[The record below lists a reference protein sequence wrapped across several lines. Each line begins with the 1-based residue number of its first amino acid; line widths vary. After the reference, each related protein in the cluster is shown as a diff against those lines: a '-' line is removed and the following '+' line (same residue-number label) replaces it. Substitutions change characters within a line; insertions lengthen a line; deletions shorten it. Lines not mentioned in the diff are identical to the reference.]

1 MLYPEIHM
9 QKLCIKGGRVID
21 PVNNID
27 AVKDVLIEDGK
38 ITSVEKGA
46 DSEGS
51 KVIDASKMIVTPG
64 LIDMH
69 VHLREPGREDE
80 ETVASGTRAAAKG
93 GFTSVACMPNTNPVI
108 DTASVVEMI
117 LEKAEEEGL
126 INVFPVA
133 AITKGLEGKELVE
146 MDDLVKAGAIGF
158 SDDGKPVT
166 NARVMRR
173 AFEYSKMFDK
183 PLILHEEDTDLS
195 GAGQMNEGYYST
207 ILGLKGVP
215 AASEEVMIARDLSL
229 AKLTR
234 SRVHITHISTKG
246 SVDLIREAKKKG
258 IRVTCDV
265 TPHHLVLTD
274 QALLEYD
281 TNCKVNPPLRTEKDI
296 KALRKG
302 LIDGTVDAIA
312 SDHAPHARHEK
323 EQEFIYAPFGLIGLE
338 TTLPLLLTKIVESNE
353 ISLSQLVAKMTIG
366 PAQILGIAK
375 GALSP
380 GMDADILIFNYEEQ
394 AKIDAQKFASKSRN
408 CPFDGWR
415 LRGRVKYVLVGG
427 EVKVKKGRLDEE

>member
-1 MLYPEIHM
+1 MLHPEIYM
-9 QKLCIKGGRVID
+9 RKLCIKGGRVID
-21 PVNNID
+21 PANNID
-27 AVKDVLIEDGK
+27 AALDVLIENGK
-38 ITSVEKGA
+38 IIAVEKDV
-46 DSEGS
+46 DSKGS

-93 GFTSVACMPNTNPVI
+93 GFTSVACMPNTSPVI

-126 INVFPVA
+126 VNVFPVA

-146 MDDLVKAGAIGF
+146 MGDLVKAGAAGF
-158 SDDGKPVT
+158 SDDGKPVMNT
-166 NARVMRR
+166 RVMRR

-195 GAGQMNEGYYST
+195 GVGQMNEGYHST
-207 ILGLKGVP
+207 VLGLKGVP
-215 AASEEVMIARDLSL
+215 AASEEIIIARDLNL
-229 AKLTR
+229 AELTG
-234 SRVHITHISTKG
+234 SRAHITHISTKG
-246 SVDLIREAKKKG
+246 SVDLIRKAKKRG

-274 QALLEYD
+274 EVLLDYD
-281 TNCKVNPPLRTEKDI
+281 TNCKVNPPLRTKEDI

-302 LIDGTVDAIA
+302 LVDGTIDAVG

-323 EQEFIYAPFGLIGLE
+323 EREFIYAPFGLIGLE
-338 TTLPLLLTKIVESNE
+338 TTLPLLLTELVEKKE
-353 ISLSQLVAKMTIG
+353 ISLPQLVAKFTIG
-366 PAQILGIAK
+366 PAQVLGINK

-380 GMDADILIFNYEEQ
+380 GMDADVLVFNYEDQ
-394 AKIDAQKFASKSRN
+394 VKIDSEKFESKSRN
-408 CPFDGWR
+408 CPFNGWT
-415 LRGRVKYVLVGG
+415 LRGKVRDVLVGG
-427 EVKVKKGRLDEE
+427 RVVVKQGEIG